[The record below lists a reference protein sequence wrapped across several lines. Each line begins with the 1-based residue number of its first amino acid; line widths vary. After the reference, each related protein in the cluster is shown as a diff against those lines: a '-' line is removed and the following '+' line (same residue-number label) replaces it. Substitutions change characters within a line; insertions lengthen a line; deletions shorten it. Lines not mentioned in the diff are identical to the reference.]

1 MCLPQVV
8 MGHRASWHWLVAF
21 AGPTWPCSS
30 AESSYCAHLS
40 PIGFL
45 NVGVDED
52 ICSSP
57 WSNDPKR
64 QKAENIILKR
74 LDQ

>member
-1 MCLPQVV
+1 

-21 AGPTWPCSS
+21 AGPTWPYSS

-40 PIGFL
+40 PIAFL
-45 NVGVDED
+45 SVGVGED

-57 WSNDPKR
+57 WSNDPKT
-64 QKAENIILKR
+64 QKEKIAS
-74 LDQ
+74 